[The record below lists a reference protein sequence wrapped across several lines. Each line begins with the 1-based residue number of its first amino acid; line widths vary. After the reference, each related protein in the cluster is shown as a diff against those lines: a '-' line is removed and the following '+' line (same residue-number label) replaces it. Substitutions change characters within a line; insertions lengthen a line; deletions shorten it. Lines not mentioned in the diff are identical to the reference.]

1 MFLSSLFAFF
11 KHTPLG
17 RHACQSISNLVIS
30 AVSSKIASKIT
41 SKVACETVSVLPV
54 SLPVQSPNK
63 VAAYLPDAY
72 DGLLLFRLS

>member
-1 MFLSSLFAFF
+1 MFPMFLSSLFAFF

-30 AVSSKIASKIT
+30 AVSSKI
-41 SKVACETVSVLPV
+41 ACETVSVLPV